1 MRTAQASFGGGSDA
15 WRDQTPRSLETGNP
29 WSAGRTGST
38 GGGELQPSLFGLQR
52 ANSLGSLQSGSLESG
67 SSRGSS
73 ELYVYGAAQ
82 PMSDEERHT
91 LYLEMVP
98 LLPARGGC
106 AQCFSS
112 VKPPLRKRHGAQL
125 YVEF

>member
-29 WSAGRTGST
+29 WSAGLLAGST
-38 GGGELQPSLFGLQR
+38 GGGELQPSLFGL
-52 ANSLGSLQSGSLESG
+52 LGSLQSGSLESG

>member
-15 WRDQTPRSLETGNP
+15 WRDQTPRSLEK
-29 WSAGRTGST
+29 GST

-112 VKPPLRKRHGAQL
+112 VEPPLRKRHGAQL